1 MNLAA
6 VLIVRDSAAMLSR
19 CLTSLDGLVDMI
31 HVHDTGSRDETPALA
46 RELGAVV
53 SHGTWTGDFGA
64 ARNAA
69 LASAAAARG
78 TPWTPADWVL
88 SVDADDRTVA
98 APAKLREV
106 LAATTADA
114 LLVDID
120 NAHDELPY
128 TFRTAR
134 LFRPAHLRWQGRV
147 HEHLVRVAGDGTPDV
162 FADRGHGT
170 GVGTGHGPGT
180 VQGIGVA
187 EWPSAPR
194 EAILLEHQGYADP
207 DERRSKAERNVELAQ
222 AVLDG
227 ITDGSTDPSHVADTL
242 LDLGRSLVGAG
253 RTQDAV
259 DAFETLRELAPGTR
273 QWILGTDA
281 LARLLLGAGMDEA
294 VLVLTAQ
301 LRGAGVA
308 RDYCDWLDAQA
319 LAQLGDVAEAWRL
332 LQPVQRV
339 VDPAGR
345 VYPPEHLAEL
355 KRLVDRL
362 HAMSAAPG
370 GT

>member
-1 MNLAA
+1 VNLAA
-6 VLIVRDSAAMLSR
+6 VLIVRDSATMLSR
-19 CLTSLDGLVDMI
+19 CLTSLSGVVDTI
-31 HVHDTGSRDETPALA
+31 HVHDTGSEDDTPALA

-53 SHGTWTGDFGA
+53 SHGTWTGDFAA

-69 LASAAAARG
+69 LAEAAAARG
-78 TPWTPADWVL
+78 TPWVPSDWVL
-88 SVDADDRTVA
+88 SIDADDRAVS
-98 APAKLREV
+98 APGKLREV
-106 LAATTADA
+106 LAATATDA

-134 LFRPAHLRWQGRV
+134 LFRPTQLRWQGRV
-147 HEHLVRVAGDGTPDV
+147 HEHLVRIAAGGTAPDV
-162 FADRGHGT
+162 FVDRGHGT
-170 GVGTGHGPGT
+170 GVGTGHAIGM
-180 VQGIGVA
+180 VQGIGLA

-194 EAILLEHQGYADP
+194 DAIRLEHQGYADP

-222 AVLDG
+222 SVLDG
-227 ITDGSTDPSHVADTL
+227 IADGSADPGQVADTL

-319 LAQLGDVAEAWRL
+319 LAQLGEVAEAWRL

-345 VYPPEHLAEL
+345 VYPSEHLAEL
-355 KRLVDRL
+355 KRLLDRL
-362 HAMSAAPG
+362 HGMSAAAG
-370 GT
+370 G

>member
-1 MNLAA
+1 M
-6 VLIVRDSAAMLSR
+6 LIVRDSATMLTR
-19 CLTSLDGLVDMI
+19 CLTSLSGVVDTI
-31 HVHDTGSRDETPALA
+31 HVHDTGSEDGTPALA
-46 RELGAVV
+46 GELGAVV
-53 SHGTWTGDFGA
+53 SHGTWTGDFAA

-69 LASAAAARG
+69 LAAAAAARG

-88 SVDADDRTVA
+88 SIDADDRAVA
-98 APAKLREV
+98 APGKLREV

-147 HEHLVRVAGDGTPDV
+147 HEHLVRIAGGGAPDV

-170 GVGTGHGPGT
+170 GVGTGYGTGHGAGT
-180 VQGIGVA
+180 VQGIGIV

-207 DERRSKAERNVELAQ
+207 QERRSKAERNVELAQ

-227 ITDGSTDPSHVADTL
+227 IADGSTDSSLVADTL

-362 HAMSAAPG
+362 HTMSTAAG

>member
-6 VLIVRDSAAMLSR
+6 VLIVRDSAAMLDR
-19 CLTSLDGLVDMI
+19 CLTSLRGVVDLI
-31 HVHDTGSRDETPALA
+31 HVHDTGSKDDTPAIAAALD
-46 RELGAVV
+46 AVV
-53 SHGTWTGDFGA
+53 SHGTWTGDFAA
-64 ARNAA
+64 ARNTA
-69 LASAAAARG
+69 LAEAAAARG
-78 TPWTPADWVL
+78 APWTPADWVL
-88 SVDADDRTVA
+88 SIDADDRAVA
-98 APAKLREV
+98 VPGKLREV

-134 LFRPAHLRWQGRV
+134 LFRPAQLRWQGRV
-147 HEHLVRVAGDGTPDV
+147 HEHLVRIAGGAAPDV
-162 FADRGHGT
+162 FVDRGHGT
-170 GVGTGHGPGT
+170 GVGTGHLQATGT
-180 VQGIGVA
+180 VQGIGIA

-194 EAILLEHQGYADP
+194 DAIRLEHQGYADP

-222 AVLDG
+222 AMLDG
-227 ITDGSTDPSHVADTL
+227 IADGSADGARDPVRVADIL

-273 QWILGTDA
+273 QWVLGTDA

-362 HAMSAAPG
+362 HAMS
-370 GT
+370 

>member
-1 MNLAA
+1 
-6 VLIVRDSAAMLSR
+6 
-19 CLTSLDGLVDMI
+19 
-31 HVHDTGSRDETPALA
+31 
-46 RELGAVV
+46 
-53 SHGTWTGDFGA
+53 
-64 ARNAA
+64 
-69 LASAAAARG
+69 
-78 TPWTPADWVL
+78 
-88 SVDADDRTVA
+88 
-98 APAKLREV
+98 V
-106 LAATTADA
+106 LAATATDA

-134 LFRPAHLRWQGRV
+134 LFRPTQLRWQGRV
-147 HEHLVRVAGDGTPDV
+147 HEHLVRIAAGGTAPDV
-162 FADRGHGT
+162 FVDRGHGT
-170 GVGTGHGPGT
+170 GVGTGHAIGM
-180 VQGIGVA
+180 VQGIGLA

-194 EAILLEHQGYADP
+194 DAIRLEHQGYADP

-222 AVLDG
+222 SVLDG
-227 ITDGSTDPSHVADTL
+227 IADGSADPGQVADTL

-259 DAFETLRELAPGTR
+259 DAFETLRELSPGTR

-319 LAQLGDVAEAWRL
+319 LAQLGEVAEAWRL

-345 VYPPEHLAEL
+345 VYPSEHLAEL
-355 KRLVDRL
+355 KRLLDRL
-362 HAMSAAPG
+362 HGMSAAAG
-370 GT
+370 G

>member
-1 MNLAA
+1 
-6 VLIVRDSAAMLSR
+6 MLS
-19 CLTSLDGLVDMI
+19 I
-31 HVHDTGSRDETPALA
+31 
-46 RELGAVV
+46 
-53 SHGTWTGDFGA
+53 
-64 ARNAA
+64 
-69 LASAAAARG
+69 
-78 TPWTPADWVL
+78 
-88 SVDADDRTVA
+88 DADDRAVA
-98 APAKLREV
+98 APGKLREV
-106 LAATTADA
+106 LAATTTDA

-134 LFRPAHLRWQGRV
+134 LFRPTQLRWKGRV
-147 HEHLVRVAGDGTPDV
+147 HEHLVRVKGAGPTPDV
-162 FADRGHGT
+162 FVDRGHGT
-170 GVGTGHGPGT
+170 GVGTGHGTGT
-180 VQGIGVA
+180 VQGIGIA

-194 EAILLEHQGYADP
+194 EAIRLEHQGYADP

-227 ITDGSTDPSHVADTL
+227 IADGSADPGQVADTL

-319 LAQLGDVAEAWRL
+319 LAQLGEVAEAWRL

-355 KRLVDRL
+355 KRLLDRL
-362 HAMSAAPG
+362 HSMSNSH
-370 GT
+370 

>member
-1 MNLAA
+1 M
-6 VLIVRDSAAMLSR
+6 LIVRDSAAMLDR
-19 CLTSLDGLVDMI
+19 CLTSLSGVVDTI
-31 HVHDTGSRDETPALA
+31 HVHDTGSEDDTPALA

-53 SHGTWTGDFGA
+53 SQGAWTGDFAA
-64 ARNAA
+64 ARNTA
-69 LASAAAARG
+69 LAEAASARG
-78 TPWTPADWVL
+78 TPWTSADWVL
-88 SVDADDRTVA
+88 SIDADDRAVVV
-98 APAKLREV
+98 PGKLREV

-120 NAHDELPY
+120 NEHDELPY

-134 LFRPAHLRWQGRV
+134 LFRPTHLRWQGRV
-147 HEHLVRVAGDGTPDV
+147 HEHLVRIAGGGTAPDV
-162 FADRGHGT
+162 FVDRGHGT
-170 GVGTGHGPGT
+170 GVGTGHGTGT
-180 VQGIGVA
+180 VQGIGIA

-194 EAILLEHQGYADP
+194 DAIRLEHQGYADP

-222 AVLDG
+222 TVLDG
-227 ITDGSTDPSHVADTL
+227 IADGSTDQAHVADTL

-259 DAFETLRELAPGTR
+259 DAFETLRELAPGTQ

-345 VYPPEHLAEL
+345 VYPSEHLAEL
-355 KRLVDRL
+355 KRLLDRL
-362 HAMSAAPG
+362 QSMPSL
-370 GT
+370 

>member
-1 MNLAA
+1 M
-6 VLIVRDSAAMLSR
+6 LIVRDSATMLSR
-19 CLTSLDGLVDMI
+19 CLTSLSGVVDTI
-31 HVHDTGSRDETPALA
+31 HVHDTGSKDDTPALA
-46 RELGAVV
+46 GDLGATV
-53 SHGTWTGDFGA
+53 SHGTWTGDFAA

-69 LASAAAARG
+69 LAEAAVARG
-78 TPWTPADWVL
+78 RPWAAADWVL
-88 SVDADDRTVA
+88 SIDADDRAVA
-98 APAKLREV
+98 APGKLREV
-106 LAATTADA
+106 LAATTTDA

-134 LFRPAHLRWQGRV
+134 LFRPTQLRWQGRV
-147 HEHLVRVAGDGTPDV
+147 HEHLVHITGRGSAPDV
-162 FADRGHGT
+162 FVDRGHGT
-170 GVGTGHGPGT
+170 SVGPGHGTGA
-180 VQGIGVA
+180 VQGIGIA
-187 EWPSAPR
+187 EWPAAPR
-194 EAILLEHQGYADP
+194 DAIRLEHQGYADP
-207 DERRSKAERNVELAQ
+207 EERRSKAERNVELAQ
-222 AVLDG
+222 SILDG
-227 ITDGSTDPSHVADTL
+227 IADGSAPAGQVADTL

-319 LAQLGDVAEAWRL
+319 LAQLGEVAEAWRL

-345 VYPPEHLAEL
+345 VYPSEHLAEL
-355 KRLVDRL
+355 KRLLDRL
-362 HAMSAAPG
+362 HAVS
-370 GT
+370 

>member
-1 MNLAA
+1 VNLAA
-6 VLIVRDSAAMLSR
+6 VLIVRDSAAMLER
-19 CLTSLDGLVDMI
+19 CLTSLRGVVDTI
-31 HVHDTGSRDETPALA
+31 HVHDTGSEDDTPALA
-46 RELGAVV
+46 GGFGAVV
-53 SHGTWTGDFGA
+53 SHGTWTGDFAA

-69 LASAAAARG
+69 LAEAAAARG
-78 TPWTPADWVL
+78 TPWTHADWVL
-88 SVDADDRTVA
+88 SIDADDRAVA
-98 APAKLREV
+98 APGKLREV

-134 LFRPAHLRWQGRV
+134 LFRPTQLRWKGRV
-147 HEHLVRVAGDGTPDV
+147 HEHLVRIDAGVPAPDV
-162 FADRGHGT
+162 FVDRGHGT
-170 GVGTGHGPGT
+170 GLGTGHGAGT
-180 VQGIGVA
+180 VQGIGIV

-194 EAILLEHQGYADP
+194 EAIRLEHAGYADP

-227 ITDGSTDPSHVADTL
+227 IADGSGTPEQVADTL

-273 QWILGTDA
+273 EWVLGTDA

-345 VYPPEHLAEL
+345 VYPSEHLAEL
-355 KRLVDRL
+355 KRLLDRL
-362 HAMSAAPG
+362 HTTSA
-370 GT
+370 